1 MTAKNYI
8 LMLLP
13 IMNGLLYTHASKDTL
28 QQVQRDFWKWH
39 MRDSPQFMTATGFN
53 KYNDLLESM
62 NISMFE
68 QRKTAVDE
76 FLTRLASLPV
86 KELTYRQRVDYDIL
100 QDYLQTFVDGY
111 RWRDFLALNPINF
124 IEGIQSNPQAMV
136 DITPFISHG
145 DFINYLARLKDLPKM
160 VDEII
165 DRLKK
170 AIEVQHTHHLSA
182 IKAVPGQIDAFLKS
196 EPSDLILFK
205 PFNTTLDNIMHI
217 SEETKSHWRSLARN
231 YCSDVID
238 AFVKLKNFVVEKYM
252 ENTRK
257 HIGVG
262 SWREGKE
269 FYRAC
274 LKFHLSVDMTPE
286 EVFKLGQD
294 EVARILK
301 RMKKVM
307 KKLEYEGS
315 VREFFD
321 MLKLDEGLQRAN
333 ADEVLME
340 YRSIYKYRIKPALSK
355 YFENLPDK
363 PLRIVSLPSDG
374 PQGLYMTGSKDGE
387 RPGTF
392 YVNTNRPQ
400 SHPTFTF
407 MALTLHEAEPG
418 HHFQLSY
425 AAQSKLPE
433 YRRHLEITKYFQ
445 VPFNFP
451 FYTAYVEGW
460 GLYAEYLGE
469 ELGLYQDDYEMMGRY
484 SFEIFRACR
493 LVIDT
498 GIHYFNW
505 SRDQAIGY
513 MMNHTA
519 MPLKTVEKEIDRY
532 TMMPGQAC
540 AYKVGEIKI
549 RQIRER
555 AKRLLGDAFDVRKFH
570 TVVLENGPMPLRVLE
585 SVVDNWV
592 KLTKETAQSVMSHTE
607 CGSPINSAV
616 LSKHSTFMFIIVC
629 ILFLCH

>member
-1 MTAKNYI
+1 MGTKSII
-8 LMLLP
+8 LLAQL
-13 IMNGLLYTHASKDTL
+13 ISGLIFVQATKDTL
-28 QQVQRDFWKWH
+28 QQIHRDFWKWH

-68 QRKTAVDE
+68 ERKIAVE
-76 FLTRLASLPV
+76 GFITRLRNIPQKTLSARHL
-86 KELTYRQRVDYDIL
+86 VDYNVL

-111 RWRDFLALNPINF
+111 EWKDFLALNPINF
-124 IEGIQSNPQAMV
+124 MEGLQSNPQAFV
-136 DITPFISHG
+136 DTSPFISHG
-145 DFINYLARLKDLPKM
+145 DFINYLARLRNLPVM

-165 DRLKK
+165 ERLKR
-170 AIEVQHTHHLSA
+170 AIEVGHTHHWSA
-182 IKAVPGQIDAFLKS
+182 VKMVPQQIDAFLKS
-196 EPSDLILFK
+196 EPTDLVFFK
-205 PFNTTLDNIMHI
+205 PFNSSLDEIQHI
-217 SEETKSHWRSLARN
+217 SDETKSQWRSLARV
-231 YCSDVID
+231 YCSDIID
-238 AFVKLKNFVVEKYM
+238 AFEKLKKFIVEIYM
-252 ENTRK
+252 KNTRS

-307 KKLEYEGS
+307 RKLEYEGS
-315 VREFFD
+315 VKEFFD
-321 MLKLDEGLQRAN
+321 MLNLDRSLQRTN
-333 ADEVLME
+333 ADDVLME
-340 YRSIYKYRIKPALSK
+340 YRSIYKYRIKPVLSK
-355 YFENLPDK
+355 YFERLPDT

-392 YVNTNRPQ
+392 FVNTMRPQ

-407 MALTLHEAEPG
+407 MALTLHESEPG

-425 AAQSKLPE
+425 AAQTKLPE

-469 ELGLYQDDYEMMGRY
+469 ELGLYEDEYEMMGRY

-493 LVIDT
+493 LVVDT

-505 SRDQAIGY
+505 SREQAVSY
-513 MMNHTA
+513 MMNHTSL
-519 MPLKTVEKEIDRY
+519 PLKTAEKEIDRY
-532 TMMPGQAC
+532 IVFPGQAC

-549 RQIRER
+549 REIRER
-555 AKRLLGDAFDVRKFH
+555 ARRLLGDAFDIRKFH

-585 SVVDNWV
+585 SVVDTWI
-592 KLTKETAQSVMSHTE
+592 KTTKEEDKTVQPQPACSSANVFLHSSFTYIVILILSVYQ
-607 CGSPINSAV
+607 IKV
-616 LSKHSTFMFIIVC
+616 
-629 ILFLCH
+629 